1 MSSKHKSKGK
11 TNWKKRIIKLIFSG
25 AFVLAI
31 LLFTLV
37 ILVKIGVFGSLPTY
51 AELKKIKNNTAT
63 NIYSVDNKLLGR
75 YYYQNRTNVSFEDIP
90 EHLIN
95 ALIATEDVRFYEHH
109 GIDPRSTLRVLV
121 KTIILFDRSSG
132 GGSTLTQQLA
142 KNLYGRKNHGILTI
156 PVVKIREII
165 LARRIEKLYSKN
177 EILEM
182 YLNTVSFGENTYGIE
197 TAAIIFFNKEPSEL
211 TVEESAVLVGL
222 LKANT
227 SYNPRKNKE
236 AALKRRNIVLSQMH
250 KYGYLKK
257 EELDKLKQI
266 PISIKYRKLTY
277 SEGPAPYFREY
288 LRRECLDI
296 IKDKKRADGS
306 EYNLYT
312 DGLKVYTTLNSKMQD
327 YLETAVQNHMM
338 KLQKQF
344 EEQWNGEEPW
354 KNDAEIALLQ
364 IEQSRAYKSFRA
376 QGLSKEK
383 AIEQMKNPRKTEI
396 FTWEGVKDTLISPLD
411 SILHHFKLL
420 QIGSMVMNGKS
431 GDILAWVGG
440 INYKYFKY
448 DHITAKRQTG
458 STIKPFIYASALRKG
473 IKPCDFFENDSV
485 VYEDYDNWTPQNS
498 GEGYGGYYSVKGA
511 LANSINTVSVK
522 LLMKAGIDSTID
534 LAHKAGINS
543 YLPPVPSMA
552 LGTGEVSLYEMV
564 KSYAVFLNKGKS
576 LEPRLIRRIEDSE
589 GNILYTDPAHEP
601 TDTVLD
607 AVTAQ
612 TVLAMMQGVVDRGTA
627 KGLRSI
633 WKFDSDFVG
642 KTGTTQNNTDSWF
655 IGMSP
660 TLIAG
665 VWVGGDNPIVRFK
678 STTFG
683 QGAYSA
689 LPVFAN
695 FFQYLY
701 KDNRYSYLEK
711 DTFNIPDS
719 IKLAINC
726 NDFDE
731 HAEPRILY
739 LFDKK
744 DSDIEEFIKRI
755 FKRKRKREK
764 EERKRQN
771 ENDESEN

>member
-1 MSSKHKSKGK
+1 MSPKKKKKNK
-11 TNWKKRIIKLIFSG
+11 TNWKKLIVKLFFSG

-31 LLFTLV
+31 LLFIFV
-37 ILVKIGVFGSLPTY
+37 ILVKVGVFGSLPTY
-51 AELKKIKNNTAT
+51 ADLKKIKNNTAT

-75 YYYQNRTNVSFEDIP
+75 YYYQNRTNASFEDIP
-90 EHLIN
+90 DHLIN
-95 ALIATEDVRFYEHH
+95 ALVATEDVRFYEHH

-177 EILEM
+177 EILEL

-211 TVEESAVLVGL
+211 NIEESAVLVGL

-227 SYNPRKNKE
+227 SYNPRTNKE
-236 AALKRRNIVLSQMH
+236 AALKRRNIVFGQMH

-266 PISIKYRKLTY
+266 PVSITYRKLTH

-288 LRRECLDI
+288 LRKQCKDI
-296 IKDKKRADGS
+296 LKDKIRSDGS

-312 DGLKVYTTLNSKMQD
+312 DGLKVYTTLNSKMQS
-327 YLETAVQNHMM
+327 YLETAVKNHML
-338 KLQKQF
+338 KLQKEF
-344 EEQWNGEEPW
+344 EEQWKGEEPW
-354 KNDAEIALLQ
+354 KSNPKIALLQ
-364 IEQSRAYKSFRA
+364 IEQSRAYKSLRKK
-376 QGLSKEK
+376 GLSMEK
-383 AIEQMKNPRKTEI
+383 AIEQMKIPRRTEI
-396 FTWEGVKDTLISPLD
+396 FTWEGSKDTLISPLD
-411 SILHHFKLL
+411 SVLHHFKML
-420 QIGSMVMNGKS
+420 QTGSMVMSGKS

-448 DHITAKRQTG
+448 DHVTAKRQTG
-458 STIKPFIYASALRKG
+458 STIKPFVYASALEKG

-522 LLMKAGIDSTID
+522 LLIQAGIDSTID

-552 LGTGEVSLYEMV
+552 LGTGEVSLFEMV
-564 KSYAVFLNKGKS
+564 KSYAVFLNKGKRI
-576 LEPRLIRRIEDSE
+576 EPRLIRRIEDSE

-607 AVTAQ
+607 AATAQ

-627 KGLRSI
+627 HSLRSI

-665 VWVGGDNPIVRFK
+665 VWVGGDNPVVRFK
-678 STTFG
+678 STTYG

-701 KDNRYSYLEK
+701 KDNRYSYLER
-711 DTFNIPDS
+711 DSFSIPDS
-719 IKLAINC
+719 IKMAINC

-731 HAEPRILY
+731 HAAPRIFY
-739 LFDKK
+739 LFDKEE
-744 DSDIEEFIKRI
+744 SDIEEFIKRI
-755 FKRKRKREK
+755 FRRKRKKER
-764 EERKRQN
+764 EERKRQK
-771 ENDESEN
+771 ENDQSEN